1 MNKLKVVFYGLSSE
15 GLRLA
20 EKLVEK
26 HEVTLIDESLKLAI
40 PFRGK
45 GFTPRHLFEKDL
57 LPLTSFADSLA
68 EADVIFFSPKMRKIG
83 MEGRGDL
90 LMWLKEVSH
99 HISEG
104 STIIYLLPLAPRR
117 TQEVLALIEN
127 QSGFKEGKE
136 FSFLYSPL
144 TPEGE
149 LQGFIGSSQESVPKE
164 VHKLL
169 GRPEV
174 VPFYLAELKHF
185 RNVFPRILER
195 TMKLIFQEPDGELY
209 ISEAVKGLL
218 DAHLLASS
226 VSTSNPSFHI
236 ASSLIK
242 GVDFYLK
249 TLENFLRQLAKRMG
263 LKAIRTHVLLLWNND
278 PYELRGDEYRTK
290 AALQAR
296 LQEAFG
302 SVDAPSVVTP
312 STPIFPMVEKS
323 NLVVVCTRKDE
334 EEIKRLKKTKGVVR
348 ATTPPSFLN
357 P

>member
-1 MNKLKVVFYGLSSE
+1 
-15 GLRLA
+15 
-20 EKLVEK
+20 
-26 HEVTLIDESLKLAI
+26 
-40 PFRGK
+40 
-45 GFTPRHLFEKDL
+45 
-57 LPLTSFADSLA
+57 
-68 EADVIFFSPKMRKIG
+68 

-90 LMWLKEVSH
+90 LMWLKEVSRH
-99 HISEG
+99 MPEG
-104 STIIYLLPLAPRR
+104 CAIVYLLPLAPRR

-127 QSGFKEGKE
+127 QSGLKEGRE

-144 TPEGE
+144 TPEGK
-149 LQGFIGSSQESVPKE
+149 LQGFVGSSRESVPKE
-164 VHKLL
+164 VHRLL

-174 VPFYLAELKHF
+174 IPFYLAELRHF
-185 RNVFPRILER
+185 RNVFPGILER
-195 TMKLIFQEPDGELY
+195 AMRLIFQEPDGELY

-226 VSTSNPSFHI
+226 VSTSNPSFHM

-242 GVDFYLK
+242 GVDFYLR

-302 SVDAPSVVTP
+302 AVESPSVVTS

-323 NLVVVCTRKDE
+323 NLVVVCTKRDE
-334 EEIKRLKKTKGVVR
+334 EEVRRLKKTKGVIR

>member
-1 MNKLKVVFYGLSSE
+1 MFKLKVVFYGLSSD

-20 EKLVEK
+20 EKFVERHK
-26 HEVTLIDESLKLAI
+26 VTLIDESLKLAI
-40 PFRGK
+40 PFHGK
-45 GFTPRHLFEKDL
+45 GFTLRHLLEKDL
-57 LPLTSFADSLA
+57 LPLTSFAESLA
-68 EADVIFFSPKMRKIG
+68 DANVIFFSPKMRKVG

-90 LMWLKEVSH
+90 LMWLKEVSRNM
-99 HISEG
+99 SEG
-104 STIIYLLPLAPRR
+104 STIVYLLPLAPRR
-117 TQEVLALIEN
+117 TQEVLTLIED
-127 QSGFKEGKE
+127 QSGLKEGKE
-136 FSFLYSPL
+136 FNFLYSPL

-149 LQGFIGSSQESVPKE
+149 LQNFVGSSQESVPKE
-164 VHKLL
+164 VYELL

-174 VPFYLAELKHF
+174 VPFYLAELRHF
-185 RNVFPRILER
+185 KNIFPGILER
-195 TMKLIFQEPDGELY
+195 AMKLIFHEPGGELY

-226 VSTSNPSFHI
+226 VSTSNPLFHI

-249 TLENFLRQLAKRMG
+249 TLENFLRQLVKRMG

-302 SVDAPSVVTP
+302 AVEAPSVTP
-312 STPIFPMVEKS
+312 STPIFPMVERS
-323 NLVVVCTRKDE
+323 NLVVVCTRRDE
-334 EEIKRLKKTKGVVR
+334 EEIRRLKKSKGVVR
-348 ATTPPSFLN
+348 ATTPPTFLTL
-357 P
+357 